1 LNRQRSLLT
10 HHGDDEEGMA
20 VREFTDRRGVDW
32 RAWDVTPTHMHPVT
46 RGEDYMANLQDG
58 WLVFESG
65 REKRRLEAP
74 YPGDWLTFSIPQ
86 LEELCRRASP
96 VRRVREKSDT
106 GKRRAVSAVEIEQ
119 VAIEQQGGRRTFR
132 SPGGREWTVRL
143 HECLDRGGAPETV
156 LRFTADDIVVEL
168 ARWPE
173 NWRESSIEEFAMML
187 LDANPPRRVN
197 GRGPQRRRD
206 DRVDVEAPRRPTER
220 VLAD

>member
-1 LNRQRSLLT
+1 
-10 HHGDDEEGMA
+10 MA

-74 YPGDWLTFSIPQ
+74 YPGDWLSFSIPQ

-106 GKRRAVSAVEIEQ
+106 GKRRAVSAAEIET
-119 VAIEQQGGRRTFR
+119 VAISQQGGRRTFR
-132 SPGGREWTVRL
+132 SPGGREWTVRV
-143 HECLDRGGAPETV
+143 HECLDRGGEPETV

-168 ARWPE
+168 ATWPE
-173 NWRESSIEEFAMML
+173 HWRESSIEEFAMML
-187 LDANPPRRVN
+187 LDANPPRRLAN
-197 GRGPQRRRD
+197 GKGPQRRRD
-206 DRVDVEAPRRPTER
+206 DRVDMDPSHRAESGVR
-220 VLAD
+220 AD